1 MGNNQS
7 HSLPKSIVYEIVDAT
22 DFTPQQVHRLYDR
35 FQRLDKSETGYLTRE
50 DFLRIPE
57 LAINPLAERIID
69 MFLIDSQNP
78 SLLSPENSE
87 MEVKPVEQINFPEFC
102 KMLANFNGKTKH
114 HKSDEEHDSSHVETS
129 KDRKLRF
136 LFRLYDSNND
146 GVISK
151 EELLSLL
158 RLMVGTNI
166 SSQQLDLIAQRT
178 IAETDQ
184 DNDGSLTFSEFK
196 NGLENVD
203 IEMKM
208 TVRFNE

>member
-35 FQRLDKSETGYLTRE
+35 LQRLDKSETGYLTRE

-78 SLLSPENSE
+78 SLQTFLLENEGILKFSRKVYYFLHLGVFSPENSE

-129 KDRKLRF
+129 KDRKLQ
-136 LFRLYDSNND
+136 
-146 GVISK
+146 K
-151 EELLSLL
+151 
-158 RLMVGTNI
+158 
-166 SSQQLDLIAQRT
+166 
-178 IAETDQ
+178 
-184 DNDGSLTFSEFK
+184 
-196 NGLENVD
+196 
-203 IEMKM
+203 
-208 TVRFNE
+208 